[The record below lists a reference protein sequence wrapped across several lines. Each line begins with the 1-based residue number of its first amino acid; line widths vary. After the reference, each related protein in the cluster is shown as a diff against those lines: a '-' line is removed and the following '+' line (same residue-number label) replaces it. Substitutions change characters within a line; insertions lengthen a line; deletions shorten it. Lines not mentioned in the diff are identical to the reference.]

1 MEKSRAFQK
10 RFFETILTQIPLNQL
25 AAAMSEILDKSKQDC
40 YRRISGKY
48 AISIDEVSILMAGLR
63 DKYRMEVS
71 IDGLVFEG
79 KQNVVF
85 SFNAFSQPIKQF
97 EDFLSQILQNVK
109 MAQALPGVKI
119 YYGSNEIPLTL
130 YCLAPKILSFK
141 LFLYGITQ
149 WDFDYLERLKYTHQ
163 LISPET
169 IALGNEIAKAYVA
182 IPSFEIWNETIID
195 NTLHQISYMS
205 ATNKIRTLDEA
216 IELCDEVKKLIRH
229 FEKMVDYGQ
238 KFPIRSSNGQPGG
251 GKFNIYLNHLANV
264 NDSIMCTS
272 DQANVFFTALST
284 PNFLITQNA
293 KMCTYIKE
301 KFDHIIRKSTE
312 LNSNPVERTQYFNR
326 LEKKIENTKEW
337 IALRATAP

>member
-1 MEKSRAFQK
+1 MQKSKAFQK
-10 RFFETILTQIPLNQL
+10 RFFDSILTQIPLKQL
-25 AAAMSEILDKSKQDC
+25 VGAMSEILDKSKQDC
-40 YRRISGKY
+40 YRRINGKY
-48 AISIDEVSILMAGLR
+48 AISIDEISTLMTGLR
-63 DKYRMEVS
+63 DKYRQEFT

-79 KQNVVF
+79 KENVVF
-85 SFNAFSQPIKQF
+85 SFNAFSKPIKQF
-97 EDFLSQILQNVK
+97 EDFLVQILQNVK
-109 MAQALPGVKI
+109 LAQALPGVKV

-149 WDFDYLERLKYTHQ
+149 WGFDYLERAKYTHQ

-169 IALGNEIAKAYVA
+169 IALGNEIAKSYVD

-205 ATNKIRTLDEA
+205 ATNKIRTQEEA
-216 IELCDEVKKLIRH
+216 IALCEEVRKLIRH
-229 FEKMVDYGQ
+229 FEKMVEQGR
-238 KFPIRSSNGQPGG
+238 KFPVGSLNGHPGG
-251 GKFNIYLNHLANV
+251 NFNIYLNHLANV
-264 NDSIMCTS
+264 NDSILCTS
-272 DQANVFFTALST
+272 DQVNVFFTALST

-293 KMCTYIKE
+293 KMCSYIKG
-301 KFDHIIRKSTE
+301 KFDHIIKKSTE